1 MATDKKK
8 SPFAF
13 VKPVTQEERAK
24 ALKTA
29 MDSIDKQFGKGSIMR
44 LGDESRLTVERI
56 STGSLTLDIMLLESQ
71 GLFSGNFIT

>member
-29 MDSIDKQFGKGSIMR
+29 MDAIDK
-44 LGDESRLTVERI
+44 
-56 STGSLTLDIMLLESQ
+56 
-71 GLFSGNFIT
+71 